1 MECFAIKRGK
11 DKCLNLNPLL
21 VSLPFM
27 SICHDGAG
35 QFVITIVAEL
45 DVTKL

>member
-1 MECFAIKRGK
+1 MY
-11 DKCLNLNPLL
+11 LNLNPLM
-21 VSLPFM
+21 VSLPFV

-45 DVTKL
+45 DVNKI